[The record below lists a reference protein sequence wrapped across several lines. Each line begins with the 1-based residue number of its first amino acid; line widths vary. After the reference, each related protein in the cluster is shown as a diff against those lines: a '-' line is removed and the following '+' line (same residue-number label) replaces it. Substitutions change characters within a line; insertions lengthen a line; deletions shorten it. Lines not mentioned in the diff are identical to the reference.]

1 MQTHLIKTCC
11 NSGWCYE
18 PLLETVALESRP
30 LFRVLRH
37 HHAQLPDIPLRN
49 DMQALRLIANIPL
62 IQRRKSA
69 TLVKKKAPSR
79 SGILL
84 LCT

>member
-1 MQTHLIKTCC
+1 MHTHLIRTHS

-37 HHAQLPDIPLRN
+37 RMSSPPDIPLRS
-49 DMQALRLIANIPL
+49 DTQALRLIASIPL
-62 IQRRKSA
+62 IQQRGKCHSCEEKS
-69 TLVKKKAPSR
+69 TFP
-79 SGILL
+79 
-84 LCT
+84 

>member
-1 MQTHLIKTCC
+1 MHTHLIRTHS

-37 HHAQLPDIPLRN
+37 CTPRLS
-49 DMQALRLIANIPL
+49 DMPFRSD
-62 IQRRKSA
+62 RVS
-69 TLVKKKAPSR
+69 PSPYR
-79 SGILL
+79 EYSSYPAEGKVSFL
-84 LCT
+84 